1 MESPKVANAT
11 VAFIEAVKSNHQL
24 SSKVGWVFAKLLY
37 TRLDGDEM
45 FECYKDLQW
54 EKNDL
59 VGQVE
64 NTATEKDKLAKVIT
78 DSEAWLQESESK
90 LEKSELRVS
99 KEKKANKQ
107 LEEELLVFKKEVV
120 E

>member
-1 MESPKVANAT
+1 M
-11 VAFIEAVKSNHQL
+11 
-24 SSKVGWVFAKLLY
+24 
-37 TRLDGDEM
+37 
-45 FECYKDLQW
+45 
-54 EKNDL
+54 
-59 VGQVE
+59 E

-107 LEEELLVFKKEVV
+107 LEEELLVNKK
-120 E
+120 